1 MPTAVRRSRE
11 IVRTREEILDAAER
25 AFARAGY
32 EATTMQDIASE
43 ASYTVPS
50 LYAYFPGKHEIFE
63 GLMART
69 QEELLAG
76 FDEPIPKGLPLAQRL
91 ELLIVRR
98 LALYERRREA
108 LSILFMM
115 PAPVRVGRLRERKR
129 RGEPSGFERA
139 SSRMGRWLT
148 EHATAKELG
157 GRDPDSLATALTG
170 LLQGFFRRSLEAP
183 PRPLTDRAEEIVD
196 LVLYGVVG
204 RRP

>member
-1 MPTAVRRSRE
+1 MATALRRSRE

-32 EATTMQDIASE
+32 EATTMQDIARE
-43 ASYTVPS
+43 AAYTVPS

-63 GLMART
+63 GLMTRT

-91 ELLIVRR
+91 ELLVVRR
-98 LALYERRREA
+98 LELYERRREA

-115 PAPVRVGRLRERKR
+115 PAPARVGRIRERKK
-129 RGEPSGFERA
+129 RGEPTGFERA
-139 SSRMGRWLT
+139 STRMATWLT

-157 GRDPDSLATALTG
+157 GRDVEAIATALTG
-170 LLQGFFRRSLEAP
+170 MLYAFFRRSLEGP
-183 PRPLTDRAEEIVD
+183 HRPLTERAEQIVD
-196 LVLYGVVG
+196 LVLHGVVG